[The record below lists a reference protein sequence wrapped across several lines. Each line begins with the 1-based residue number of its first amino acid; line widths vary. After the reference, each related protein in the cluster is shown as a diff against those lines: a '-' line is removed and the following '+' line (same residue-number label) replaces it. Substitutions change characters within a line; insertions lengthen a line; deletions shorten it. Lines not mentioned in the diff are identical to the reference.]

1 MRIITNSNKPNDRMF
16 KLISEQGKNTQVLI
30 ASAFFNESKIA
41 LDMVNNNCTIM
52 LIVRLDY
59 GTSPEALRKIL
70 SNKNIDIRF
79 FTGPHFHPKF
89 YIFGNNTAYL
99 GSSNFTSPGLTT
111 NNEVNIE
118 FDSEEPVF
126 EELKSLF
133 WDYWNQAEVLT
144 KEKLDKFADVVANCK
159 NPEPFR
165 SIMASVGTYEYNN
178 VGRTE
183 ISGNQRE
190 KYVSNFRKSYQRYIS
205 RFNIL
210 KDIYESTKV
219 RRYPNVPLRIEVD
232 RFLWWIREVYATG
245 ENYRGI
251 PEKDTASIKKGIIP
265 YIKEFENVKNGYLDT
280 SASTRFFSVSN
291 GFKSKEMIEKMNFD
305 EIFDILAEVY
315 AFHDS
320 LRFYAGGLATLK
332 ETFKNENELDKIKE
346 TIIYLLFGKNEY
358 EERIFDCLYDE
369 HYKLKGFG
377 EHCLKE
383 LYGLVNSDE
392 IPICNGR
399 TLKSME
405 WLGFGKL

>member
-30 ASAFFNESKIA
+30 ASAFFNESKMA
-41 LDMVNNNCTIM
+41 LEMVNNNCTIM

-59 GTSPEALRKIL
+59 GTDPEALREIL
-70 SNKNIDIRF
+70 GNKNIDIRF
-79 FTGPHFHPKF
+79 FTGKYFHPKF

-99 GSSNFTSPGLTT
+99 GSSNFTHSGMQT

-126 EELKSLF
+126 EELKSVF

-165 SIMASVGTYEYNN
+165 SIMAKVGTYEYNN

-183 ISGNQRE
+183 ISGKQKE

-205 RFNIL
+205 CFNIL
-210 KDIYESTKV
+210 KDIYESSKV

-232 RFLWWIREVYATG
+232 RFLWWIREVYAAG
-245 ENYRGI
+245 ENYRGV
-251 PEKDTASIKKGIIP
+251 PEKDIASIKKEIIP
-265 YIKEFENVKNGYLDT
+265 YIKEFENVKNDYLDT

-291 GFKSKEMIEKMNFD
+291 GFKSKEMIEKMSFD

-320 LRFYAGGLATLK
+320 LRFYSGGLATLK
-332 ETFKNENELDKIKE
+332 ETFKNENELDKIKK

-358 EERIFDCLYDE
+358 EERIFDCCYDE
-369 HYKLKGFG
+369 RYKLKCFG
-377 EHCLKE
+377 DHCLKE
-383 LYGLVNSDE
+383 LYGLVNSND

>member
-1 MRIITNSNKPNDRMF
+1 MQI
-16 KLISEQGKNTQVLI
+16 V
-30 ASAFFNESKIA
+30 KIRNLFA
-41 LDMVNNNCTIM
+41 L
-52 LIVRLDY
+52 L
-59 GTSPEALRKIL
+59 
-70 SNKNIDIRF
+70 
-79 FTGPHFHPKF
+79 
-89 YIFGNNTAYL
+89 
-99 GSSNFTSPGLTT
+99 
-111 NNEVNIE
+111 
-118 FDSEEPVF
+118 
-126 EELKSLF
+126 
-133 WDYWNQAEVLT
+133 W
-144 KEKLDKFADVVANCK
+144 
-159 NPEPFR
+159 
-165 SIMASVGTYEYNN
+165 ASVGTYEYNN

-219 RRYPNVPLRIEVD
+219 RRYSNVPLRIEVD
-232 RFLWWIREVYATG
+232 RFLWWIREVYASG
-245 ENYRGI
+245 ENYRGV
-251 PEKDTASIKKGIIP
+251 PERDIDSIKREIIP
-265 YIKEFENVKNGYLDT
+265 YIKEFENVKNDYLDT

-291 GFKSKEMIEKMNFD
+291 GFKSKEMIEKMSFD

-320 LRFYAGGLATLK
+320 LRFYAGGLAILK
-332 ETFKNENELDKIKE
+332 ETFKNENELDKIKN
-346 TIIYLLFGKNEY
+346 TIIYLLFGKKEY

-383 LYGLVNSDE
+383 LYGLVNSNE

>member
-30 ASAFFNESKIA
+30 ASAFFNEAKMA
-41 LDMVNNNCTIM
+41 LEMVNNNCTIM

-59 GTSPEALRKIL
+59 GTDPEALRKIL
-70 SNKNIDIRF
+70 GNKNIDIRF

-126 EELKSLF
+126 EELKSVF

-144 KEKLDKFADVVANCK
+144 KEKLDKFEDVVASCK

-165 SIMASVGTYEYNN
+165 SIMAKVGTYEYNN

-183 ISGNQRE
+183 ISGNQKE

-205 RFNIL
+205 CFNIL
-210 KDIYESTKV
+210 KDIYENSKV

-232 RFLWWIREVYATG
+232 RFLWWIREVYAAG
-245 ENYRGI
+245 ENYRGV
-251 PEKDTASIKKGIIP
+251 PKKDVASIKDEIIP
-265 YIKEFENVKNGYLDT
+265 YIKEFENVKNDYLDT

-291 GFKSKEMIEKMNFD
+291 GFKSEEMIEKMSFD

-332 ETFKNENELDKIKE
+332 ETFKNENELNKIKK

-358 EERIFDCLYDE
+358 EERIFDCCHDE
-369 HYKLKGFG
+369 HYKLKCFG
-377 EHCLKE
+377 ENCLKE
-383 LYGLVNSDE
+383 LYGLVNSNE